1 MHFTHLQKAR
11 IVLVLNFIVLFCIII
26 STPFFIKNGTSLFS
40 EELVE
45 GIFLTIELFALII
58 VFRHY
63 DAQIKESENEAVTLN
78 TKLEKK
84 EKELLNALE
93 YLGKVNV
100 QISMIKSIFE
110 KTKVPSTKNQL
121 NEVYSELLKI
131 VCGIVGE
138 PYAVLRVVNLQN
150 RRVISERIEK
160 MGNSKD
166 FEIKVSIG
174 NKELIEKFNKREKNN
189 NGEFVTFFS
198 SVENFYIK
206 AFIIVPNSKGKKF
219 GQEERTFLEA
229 IASQCEIVFL
239 LFNSE
244 YYKNK

>member
-1 MHFTHLQKAR
+1 MYFSHLQKAR

-26 STPFFIKNGTSLFS
+26 MTPFFIKNGTVLFS
-40 EELVE
+40 EEFVE
-45 GIFLTIELFALII
+45 GFFLAVELGALII

-63 DAQIKESENEAVTLN
+63 DAQIKKNENEAISLN

-110 KTKVPSTKNQL
+110 KTKVPSTKSQL
-121 NEVYSELLKI
+121 TEVYSELLGI
-131 VCGIVGE
+131 VCGMTDE
-138 PYAVLRVVNLQN
+138 PYAILRIVNLQN
-150 RRVISERIEK
+150 GRMLSERIEK
-160 MGNSKD
+160 INGTNDNDIKISMGS
-166 FEIKVSIG
+166 
-174 NKELIEKFNKREKNN
+174 KELIEKFSKRDKANEGK
-189 NGEFVTFFS
+189 VATFFS
-198 SVENFYIK
+198 DVENFYIK
-206 AFIIVPNSKGKKF
+206 AFIIIPNSKRRKF
-219 GQEERTFLEA
+219 QQEERTFLEA
-229 IASQCEIVFL
+229 IANQCEIVFL